1 MLIDDL
7 VTKGVDEPYR
17 MFTSRAEYRILLRQ
31 DDADM
36 RLTPRAHALGLCDD
50 ERYRLMEEKRTL
62 RDDLIAFIEG
72 YAVKAVDIN
81 RAFAEVNAELGWT
94 GTPFELLP
102 VREGCRLKALLLRP
116 QLSLSLLARMFPAV
130 AERLERLPDDRR
142 MEIAEA
148 AEILLK
154 YEGYIKREDLIA
166 DKIRRLEQ
174 IKLGDR
180 FDYTTIQSISTEAR
194 QKLQRIRPA
203 TVAQASR
210 IPGVSPAD
218 INILLLLC
226 GR

>member
-1 MLIDDL
+1 M
-7 VTKGVDEPYR
+7 
-17 MFTSRAEYRILLRQ
+17 
-31 DDADM
+31 
-36 RLTPRAHALGLCDD
+36 
-50 ERYRLMEEKRTL
+50 
-62 RDDLIAFIEG
+62 
-72 YAVKAVDIN
+72 KAVDIN

-116 QLSLSLLARMFPAV
+116 QLSLSLLALMFPAV

>member
-1 MLIDDL
+1 MGKPVGAAGLALI
-7 VTKGVDEPYR
+7 KN
-17 MFTSRAEYRILLRQ
+17 F
-31 DDADM
+31 
-36 RLTPRAHALGLCDD
+36 
-50 ERYRLMEEKRTL
+50 
-62 RDDLIAFIEG
+62 
-72 YAVKAVDIN
+72 
-81 RAFAEVNAELGWT
+81 
-94 GTPFELLP
+94 
-102 VREGCRLKALLLRP
+102 EGCRLKALLLRP
-116 QLSLSLLARMFPAV
+116 QLSLSLLALMFPAV